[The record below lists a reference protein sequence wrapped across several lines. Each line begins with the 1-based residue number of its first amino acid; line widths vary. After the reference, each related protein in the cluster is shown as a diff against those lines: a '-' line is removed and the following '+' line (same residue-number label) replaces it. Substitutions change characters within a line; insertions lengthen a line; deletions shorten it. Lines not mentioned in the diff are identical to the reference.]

1 MISRLKLTRAPVCAA
16 LALATS
22 VALAL
27 PAAATQGAG
36 TPEFA
41 KVSGPER
48 IDYAGKLRMLSQRI
62 PASACNAAAG
72 IGGWEAKG
80 YLSASVAE
88 FDRIMNALEYGDVFI
103 LIRAPEQD
111 RRVLERIAQMND
123 VWHPVRA
130 QMIEMTD
137 QTSKDA
143 SFEQVTYAAAAAPRL
158 LDITQALVGDL
169 IGEYADPAELL
180 AADAVGLDIVGRQRM
195 MPQII
200 SKTACMMAEGLNVEA
215 VREELVEAM
224 ALYELSLSALRNGMP
239 EVGIRPPPTDEIA
252 ADLAEISA
260 RWQTVKPLLDKLE
273 AGETLSGQDRE
284 TIYSEM
290 NHLTAMMNDISADYA
305 KASRKLL

>member
-1 MISRLKLTRAPVCAA
+1 MISRPKLTETSVSAA

-22 VALAL
+22 LALAL
-27 PAAATQGAG
+27 PAAAAQGADAP
-36 TPEFA
+36 TFE

-80 YLSASVAE
+80 YLSASVGE
-88 FDRIMNALEYGDVFI
+88 FDRIMNALEHGDVFI
-103 LIRAPEQD
+103 LIRAPETD

-130 QMIEMTD
+130 DMVEMTD
-137 QTSKDA
+137 QTSKA
-143 SFEQVTYAAAAAPRL
+143 TSFEQVTYAVEAAPRL

-180 AADAVGLDIVGRQRM
+180 ATDAVGLDIVGRQRM
-195 MPQII
+195 MPQIV
-200 SKTACMMAEGLNVEA
+200 SKTACMIAEGLDA
-215 VREELVEAM
+215 DGARQELADAM
-224 ALYELSLSALRNGMP
+224 ALYELSLTALRDGMP
-239 EVGIRPPPTDEIA
+239 EVGVRPPPTDEIA
-252 ADLAEISA
+252 AGLAEISA
-260 RWQTVKPLLDKLE
+260 RWQTVRPLLDRVE
-273 AGETLSGQDRE
+273 AGETLTNQERE

-290 NHLTAMMNDISADYA
+290 NHLTAMMNEVSADYA